1 MKRWLLL
8 AGIAGVLAGCG
19 GSGSNGGGRGGG
31 GEAGGGR
38 LSASDLASEMETAD
52 WNGAEVSGV
61 SCVKKTDRV
70 FTCLGDY
77 QASRDAVEEEMGS
90 VDTSDFTD
98 KDWDVLVEQQSGQ
111 VSWEVAVDESGQWIA
126 TPQ

>member
-1 MKRWLLL
+1 MKRWLML

-19 GSGSNGGGRGGG
+19 SSGGDASGG
-31 GEAGGGR
+31 
-38 LSASDLASEMETAD
+38 LTASDLATEMENGD
-52 WNGAEVSGV
+52 WSGAEVSGV

-77 QASRDAVEEEMGS
+77 QANREAVKEGMGS

-98 KDWDVLVEQQSGQ
+98 KDWDVLVEQQSGR

-126 TPQ
+126 TAQ